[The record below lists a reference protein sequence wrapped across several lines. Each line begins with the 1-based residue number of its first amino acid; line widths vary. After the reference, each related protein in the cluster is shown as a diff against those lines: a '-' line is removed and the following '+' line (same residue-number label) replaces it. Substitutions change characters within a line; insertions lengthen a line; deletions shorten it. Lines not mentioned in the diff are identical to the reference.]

1 MTEAGPIAVAM
12 SGGVDSSVAAMRLV
26 ESGQRVFGVML
37 RLWSAPGVTNRCCSP
52 ADVDRARRVARDLE
66 IPFYV
71 LDAQEPFRQSVVRV
85 FLDGYAQ
92 GLTPNPCIECNRQIR
107 WSHLLRAALAMGA
120 SRLATGHYARIEDTV
135 EGVVLRRA
143 VDRTKDQ
150 SYVLGML
157 GAYELSL
164 SCFPLGSITK
174 AEVREQARRQ
184 GLAVAD
190 RAESQD
196 LCFLGGRDYREVLR
210 ELDGSSLSPGPILDV
225 AGSRLGEHQG
235 LAAYTIGQRKGI
247 GVAGPQAYYV
257 IEKDL
262 ARNALIVGPR
272 AALGQT
278 ELRTGPANW
287 VGGKAPTLPR
297 ALEVQIRYRAPARPA
312 GVIPTDNG
320 GLRISLREPAPDVTP
335 GQYAVMYDGD
345 RCLGGGVI
353 LP

>member
-1 MTEAGPIAVAM
+1 MTGDGPIAVAM
-12 SGGVDSSVAAMRLV
+12 SGGVDSSVAAVRLV
-26 ESGQRVFGVML
+26 EAGQPVFGLML

-71 LDAQEPFRQSVVRV
+71 LDAQQPFRQSVVRV
-85 FLDGYAQ
+85 FLDGYAH

-107 WSHLLRAALAMGA
+107 WSYLLRAALAMGA
-120 SRLATGHYARIEDTV
+120 SRLATGHYARLKETD
-135 EGVVLRRA
+135 EGPILRRA

-157 GAYELSL
+157 GGHELSL
-164 SCFPLGSITK
+164 SCFPLGSLTK
-174 AEVREQARRQ
+174 TEVRAQARQQ

-210 ELDGSSLSPGPILDV
+210 ELDGSSLRPGPILDV
-225 AGSRLGEHQG
+225 AGSPMGEHQG

-272 AALGQT
+272 ASLGRT

-287 VGGKAPTLPR
+287 VAGKPPSLPQE
-297 ALEVQIRYRAPARPA
+297 LEVQIRYRAPARPA
-312 GVIPTDNG
+312 TVSLTESG
-320 GLRISLREPAPDVTP
+320 GMCITLQEPAVDVTP
-335 GQYAVMYDGD
+335 GQYAMLYDGD
-345 RCLGGGVI
+345 RCFGGGMI